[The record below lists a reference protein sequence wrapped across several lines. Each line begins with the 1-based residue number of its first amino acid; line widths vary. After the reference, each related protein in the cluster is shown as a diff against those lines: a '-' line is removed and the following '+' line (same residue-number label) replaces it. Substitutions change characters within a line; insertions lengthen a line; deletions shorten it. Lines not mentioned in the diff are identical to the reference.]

1 MSSIY
6 TPFLSVY
13 TLSAQDQSIY
23 VTAHY
28 CETFFFFLLQEVTVR
43 SLLWIVSNPQLVA
56 QLPSREYADI
66 KQHVKD

>member
-28 CETFFFFLLQEVTVR
+28 CETFFFLLQEVTAR
-43 SLLWIVSNPQLVA
+43 SLL
-56 QLPSREYADI
+56 
-66 KQHVKD
+66 